1 MQKEIFIKCA
11 RENNLK
17 NIDVTIPRDKLVV
30 LTGLRVLLA
39 RAPLNL
45 TQGATDLFPQP
56 TNVTLSATPASAAV
70 PNNPAIED
78 DQLKVFI
85 KAEVN

>member
-1 MQKEIFIKCA
+1 MGRVA
-11 RENNLK
+11 ASSR
-17 NIDVTIPRDKLVV
+17 TV
-30 LTGLRVLLA
+30 LIAQMTDIHVGF
-39 RAPLNL
+39 APDEEPEELNL

-56 TNVTLSATPASAAV
+56 TNVTLSAVPVSGSV